1 MLARAQNEGMHLMRS
16 PARLV
21 RLRPFVQALW
31 ASEPGAGERVRPG
44 AREHVLPTG
53 AMHLVFRLS
62 GPPLRLFDGDEDLAG
77 HSAGGHAL
85 VGGPR
90 ERFYVRDVSHPCA
103 SVGVLLR
110 PGAALPLLG
119 APADALAG
127 RHTPLGELWG
137 LQAGV
142 ATERLQGAVDLEAR
156 LDLFESLLL
165 EKVAGSFHG
174 LHPAVAQSLAPLCL
188 GTLRVRDLAAR
199 SGYSHRRFI
208 DIFRAATGLA
218 PKAYAR
224 VHRLGRVLDLAADA
238 ERGWADIAGEAGF
251 ADQSHLTREFG
262 EIAGLSPQAWRRVA
276 SAGAPRHVPR

>member
-1 MLARAQNEGMHLMRS
+1 MHLLRS
-16 PARLV
+16 PARLA

-31 ASEPGAGERVRPG
+31 ASEPAPGTAARPG

-62 GPPLRLFDGDEDLAG
+62 GPPLRLFDGDHDQTG
-77 HSAGGHAL
+77 HSAGGHGL
-85 VGGPR
+85 VGGPH
-90 ERFYVRDVSHPCA
+90 ERFYVRDVSQPCA

-127 RHTPLGELWG
+127 GHTPLDELWG
-137 LQAGV
+137 VQARI
-142 ATERLQGAVDLEAR
+142 ALERLQEARGLQAR

-165 EKVAGSFHG
+165 ERLADTFHG
-174 LHPAVAQSLAPLCL
+174 LHPAVAQSLAPLCM
-188 GTLRVRDLAAR
+188 GTLRVRELAAR

-208 DIFRAATGLA
+208 DLFRSATGLA
-218 PKAYAR
+218 PKAYER
-224 VHRLGRVLDLAADA
+224 IHRIGRVLDLAAADA
-238 ERGWADIAGEAGF
+238 RRGWADIAVEAGF

-262 EIAGLSPQAWRRVA
+262 DIAGLSPQAWRRVA
-276 SAGAPRHVPR
+276 DAAAPRHVPR